1 MKETH
6 NYNEFCEFGSG
17 GRKKKQFLRLYM
29 TDRYL
34 KKTIRFKPKE
44 MIAETINNT
53 ILQNKKNL
61 FERFPQSF

>member
-1 MKETH
+1 
-6 NYNEFCEFGSG
+6 
-17 GRKKKQFLRLYM
+17 M